1 MPNHEQWRDERPR
14 NYGEDKDIAGP
25 SLLNLNKEERTEQTK
40 RDEDEKLRKDKKSSS
55 AKFIDH

>member
-14 NYGEDKDIAGP
+14 NYDEDIAGP

-55 AKFIDH
+55 AKLIDH